1 MRETESLFSETPTQ
15 LERFIT
21 RMCQI
26 SVDYTDHM
34 WRTCYILSTWL
45 EHVNSERLQEKI

>member
-21 RMCQI
+21 RI
-26 SVDYTDHM
+26 YHRLY
-34 WRTCYILSTWL
+34 RTKEKGGRGLIIWEGCILS
-45 EHVNSERLQEKI
+45 EKSNLG